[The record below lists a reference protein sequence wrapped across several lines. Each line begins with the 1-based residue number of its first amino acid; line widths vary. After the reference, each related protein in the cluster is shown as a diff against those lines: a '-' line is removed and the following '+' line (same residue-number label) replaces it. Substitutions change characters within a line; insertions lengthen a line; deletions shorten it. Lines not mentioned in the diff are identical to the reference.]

1 VLRGGNSG
9 PNYGPEQIT
18 AAALALGRAKTNAR
32 MLVDCSHDNSGK
44 NHLKQPEVLAE
55 IGAQLS
61 AGSEH
66 LLGVMIESNI
76 VAGKQELTDDKS
88 ALVYGKS
95 ITDACVDFATTEVM
109 LEQFAAAAAR
119 RSPARAIA

>member
-1 VLRGGNSG
+1 
-9 PNYGPEQIT
+9 
-18 AAALALGRAKTNAR
+18 

-55 IGAQLS
+55 IGAQLR

-76 VAGKQELTDDKS
+76 ASGKQELTGDKS
-88 ALVYGKS
+88 ALVYGQS
-95 ITDACVDFATTEVM
+95 ITDACVDFATTEQM
-109 LEQFAAAAAR
+109 LAQFADDAAGR
-119 RSPARAIA
+119 NPVRASA